1 MDDQSAST
9 PEASPEA
16 PNEAPKKNPKGKYV
30 LLVGLVLLM
39 AGCFMAYRPEVK
51 PTVVVK
57 DAALDW
63 EFPVNETEKSSLSA
77 LWKKGPLVVIWLR
90 HFG

>member
-1 MDDQSAST
+1 MDDQSSKT
-9 PEASPEA
+9 PEAASEAQKEA
-16 PNEAPKKNPKGKYV
+16 PAKKPKGKYV
-30 LLVGLVLLM
+30 LLVGLIFLM
-39 AGCFMAYRPEVK
+39 AGCFMAYRPDVK

-57 DAALDW
+57 DRAIDW
-63 EFPVNETEKSSLSA
+63 EFPVSETEKSSLSA

>member
-1 MDDQSAST
+1 MDDQSENA
-9 PEASPEA
+9 PEATTEA
-16 PNEAPKKNPKGKYV
+16 PSEAPQSKPKGKYI
-30 LLVGLVLLM
+30 LLVGFVLLM
-39 AGCFMAYRPEVK
+39 AGCFMAYRPDVK
-51 PTVVVK
+51 PTVVIK
-57 DAALDW
+57 DTAIDW